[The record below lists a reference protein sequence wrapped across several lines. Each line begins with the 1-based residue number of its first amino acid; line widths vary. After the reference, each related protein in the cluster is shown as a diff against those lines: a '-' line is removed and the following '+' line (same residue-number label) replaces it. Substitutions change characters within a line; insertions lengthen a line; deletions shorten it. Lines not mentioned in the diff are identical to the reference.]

1 MVVCFHYRDSSDSFN
16 DLSYVPITCTLFTGS
31 KIWWDPIVTVTS
43 IIGAQWGDE
52 GKGKITDFLA
62 DKSKVV
68 ARSQGGNN
76 AGHTI
81 VVDGKKHKLH
91 LLPSG
96 ILRKDIINVIG
107 NGVVVNPDV
116 LLKELANLDDERGQL
131 FISDRAHIIMPYHK
145 MLDGA
150 EENSK
155 GKSFIGTTGNGIG
168 PCYSDKASRIGLR
181 MGDLEDDDMI
191 IERLEKAL
199 PRNQALLNHYGIKDD
214 LTIDGLLE
222 TCKAWGKELGGF
234 ITDTSL
240 LVNQHIDNGDSVLL
254 EGAQGVHID
263 IEYGTYPFVT
273 SSSPTTAG
281 AALGSGIAPSKISDV
296 VGVTKAYLT
305 RVGSG
310 PFPTE
315 LTDDI
320 GEQLGFRGKEF
331 GTVTSRKRR
340 CGWFDG
346 VLVRQTIKVSGIDGI
361 ALTKLDVL
369 DELDEIK
376 MCVQYEL
383 EGKKIDYLSA
393 AAEDQVKVK
402 PIYKTFKG
410 WKSSTKGVKNIDALP
425 DNAKKYVYAIEDFVG
440 AKISSIST
448 SPEREDTI
456 LLENPFDV

>member
-1 MVVCFHYRDSSDSFN
+1 MVVCFHYRGSFDSFN
-16 DLSYVPITCTLFTGS
+16 DFSYVPVTCTLFTGS
-31 KIWWDPIVTVTS
+31 KIWWDSIVTVTS

-199 PRNQALLNHYGIKDD
+199 PRNL
-214 LTIDGLLE
+214 
-222 TCKAWGKELGGF
+222 
-234 ITDTSL
+234 
-240 LVNQHIDNGDSVLL
+240 
-254 EGAQGVHID
+254 
-263 IEYGTYPFVT
+263 
-273 SSSPTTAG
+273 
-281 AALGSGIAPSKISDV
+281 
-296 VGVTKAYLT
+296 
-305 RVGSG
+305 
-310 PFPTE
+310 
-315 LTDDI
+315 
-320 GEQLGFRGKEF
+320 
-331 GTVTSRKRR
+331 
-340 CGWFDG
+340 
-346 VLVRQTIKVSGIDGI
+346 
-361 ALTKLDVL
+361 
-369 DELDEIK
+369 
-376 MCVQYEL
+376 
-383 EGKKIDYLSA
+383 
-393 AAEDQVKVK
+393 
-402 PIYKTFKG
+402 
-410 WKSSTKGVKNIDALP
+410 
-425 DNAKKYVYAIEDFVG
+425 
-440 AKISSIST
+440 
-448 SPEREDTI
+448 
-456 LLENPFDV
+456 

>member
-1 MVVCFHYRDSSDSFN
+1 M
-16 DLSYVPITCTLFTGS
+16 
-31 KIWWDPIVTVTS
+31 TVTS

-116 LLKELANLDDERGQL
+116 LLKELANLDDKRGQL

-168 PCYSDKASRIGLR
+168 PCYSDKASRIGIR

-214 LTIDGLLE
+214 LTIDSLFE
-222 TCKAWGKELGGF
+222 ICKAWRKELGGF

-240 LVNQHIDNGDSVLL
+240 
-254 EGAQGVHID
+254 
-263 IEYGTYPFVT
+263 
-273 SSSPTTAG
+273 
-281 AALGSGIAPSKISDV
+281 
-296 VGVTKAYLT
+296 
-305 RVGSG
+305 
-310 PFPTE
+310 
-315 LTDDI
+315 
-320 GEQLGFRGKEF
+320 
-331 GTVTSRKRR
+331 
-340 CGWFDG
+340 
-346 VLVRQTIKVSGIDGI
+346 
-361 ALTKLDVL
+361 
-369 DELDEIK
+369 
-376 MCVQYEL
+376 
-383 EGKKIDYLSA
+383 
-393 AAEDQVKVK
+393 
-402 PIYKTFKG
+402 
-410 WKSSTKGVKNIDALP
+410 
-425 DNAKKYVYAIEDFVG
+425 
-440 AKISSIST
+440 
-448 SPEREDTI
+448 
-456 LLENPFDV
+456 